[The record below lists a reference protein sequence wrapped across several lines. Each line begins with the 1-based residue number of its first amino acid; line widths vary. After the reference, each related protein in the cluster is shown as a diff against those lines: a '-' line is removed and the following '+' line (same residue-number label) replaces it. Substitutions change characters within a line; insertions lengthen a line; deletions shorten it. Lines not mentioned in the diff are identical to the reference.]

1 MRILPPPTKFN
12 LMIAAMIF
20 GTLLTTGCRKDNDS
34 TVFTAVMP
42 NYDGAKDYIDGS
54 MVFWSDGDA
63 VRVNNR
69 TFTVTVSNADRHRA
83 TINAEGADAIGGEYF
98 AAYPADIASITNA
111 DHVTFSLPQEETYT
125 TDGGRQVIH
134 SVMAAKAHDHT
145 FQFQNVCALL
155 HFKASTNVSGTKLR
169 AVEVVTDKPMWGTI
183 ATEYSSNQWHVTSVT
198 GTGNTSRTL
207 RFDTPLALSSE
218 AKDIYL
224 IIPPVSNATSFTLR
238 LTVDDGTVKVFEKR
252 KEGTFSFAG
261 GYLYHFDDINTYT
274 SSGMKFGNSAPIA
287 TVTNGSEE
295 HPYLVYSS
303 ENWNNLA
310 SAMTTDNNYHITLAN
325 DINVS
330 STLSGNFK
338 AILDG
343 NGHTITLTT
352 RNISLFS
359 IIESGT
365 VKNLTIAATNDV
377 KDPVLVNEGGNHYGT
392 LAGIAK
398 SNSTIINCTNM
409 VNITCDKNVTVADL
423 GGLIGLANNCNI
435 SNCSNSGNLIVN
447 ATNVGGVIGQGSNL
461 VNLSGCNNY
470 GNITINSSSETVITK
485 YCGGIAGT
493 FSSMSTND
501 IYISNCHNNGSITI
515 EKASISESYIG
526 GDFGHILFNI
536 KNCSNSGNITC
547 STTTNKVKCYGGIAG
562 TYNNTTATR
571 TMYNCSNEG
580 DITAVDGVQSMTVG
594 GLLGENKRMIIKNC
608 YVYGNL
614 KGTNVAGITYK
625 GVDLYDSVAIS
636 NCYFYGTITCSTSN
650 KYGIAGMSFTNKKFL
665 IDHCY
670 YPSEYNL
677 CYTTGNNASIDNG
690 NNATLSNATTLSNN
704 NSLANTLNNNLQN
717 MPDMPAGSYPWQN
730 STSGP
735 AHVVF
740 VTGSK

>member
-1 MRILPPPTKFN
+1 MYENFTPPTKFN

-54 MVFWSDGDA
+54 MVFWSDGDS
-63 VRVNNR
+63 VRVNNG
-69 TFTVTVSNADRHRA
+69 TFTVTVSNGDRHRA
-83 TINAEGADAIGGEYF
+83 TINAEGAEAIGGEYF

-111 DHVTFSLPQEETYT
+111 NHVTFSLPQEETYT

-238 LTVDDGTVKVFEKR
+238 LTVDDGTVKVFEKS
-252 KEGTFSFAG
+252 KEGSFSFAG

-274 SSGMKFGNSAPIA
+274 SSGMKFGNSDPSA

-310 SAMTTDNNYHITLAN
+310 SAMTTANKHITLAN

-352 RNISLFS
+352 QNISLFS
-359 IIESGT
+359 TIEGGT
-365 VKNLTIAATNDV
+365 VKNLIIDATNDV
-377 KDPVLVNEGGNHYGT
+377 ISPITTIISGQKYYGS
-392 LAGIAK
+392 LAGKAAGGRIENC
-398 SNSTIINCTNM
+398 SNYIDIQC
-409 VNITCDKNVTVADL
+409 VADENCNNI
-423 GGLIGLANNCNI
+423 GGLIGGANNCFITNCINHGSITANCTNI
-435 SNCSNSGNLIVN
+435 GGIVGQTGSMT
-447 ATNVGGVIGQGSNL
+447 AIGD
-461 VNLSGCNNY
+461 CTNY
-470 GNITINSSSETVITK
+470 GDITISSNYSSVNTTQ
-485 YCGGIAGT
+485 CGGIAGYVALSNNT
-493 FSSMSTND
+493 DTVK
-501 IYISNCHNNGSITI
+501 NCHNYGDITLSVASGYDLSVGGVFG
-515 EKASISESYIG
+515 KAIC
-526 GDFGHILFNI
+526 NV
-536 KNCSNSGNITC
+536 KKCSNSGTISCNNTSSRLKYI
-547 STTTNKVKCYGGIAG
+547 GGIVGDISPTNPSTISNCFNEGHITSISNASGLYAAG
-562 TYNNTTATR
+562 IVCMNIRAHI
-571 TMYNCSNEG
+571 YNCYS
-580 DITAVDGVQSMTVG
+580 
-594 GLLGENKRMIIKNC
+594 
-608 YVYGNL
+608 YGNL
-614 KGTNVAGITYK
+614 SGTKVAGIVAY
-625 GVDLYDSVAIS
+625 GNNLYINAQIS
-636 NCYFYGTITCSTSN
+636 NCYFYGTLTCNTSS
-650 KYGIAGMSFTNKKFL
+650 KYGIAGTSYKNKKFL

-677 CYTTGNNASIDNG
+677 CHSSGDDASTDNG
-690 NNATLSNATTLSNN
+690 NNATLSSATTLTNDS
-704 NSLANTLNNNLQN
+704 SLATALHNNLLN
-717 MPDMPAGSYPWQN
+717 MPTGSYDWQN

>member
-1 MRILPPPTKFN
+1 
-12 LMIAAMIF
+12 MIF
-20 GTLLTTGCRKDNDS
+20 GTLLTTGCRKDDDS

-69 TFTVTVSNADRHRA
+69 TFTVAVSNGDRHRA

-125 TDGGRQVIH
+125 TEGGRQVIH

-155 HFKASTNVSGTKLR
+155 HFKASTNVSGAKLR
-169 AVEVVTDKPMWGTI
+169 AVEVITDKPMWGTI
-183 ATEYSSNQWHVTSVT
+183 ATEYSSNQWNVTSVT

-238 LTVDDGTVKVFEKR
+238 LTVDDGTVKVFEKS

-274 SSGMKFGNSAPIA
+274 SSGMKFGNSDPSV

-310 SAMTTDNNYHITLAN
+310 SAMTTDNNNHITLAN

-343 NGHTITLTT
+343 NGHTVTLTT

-359 IIESGT
+359 TIEGGT
-365 VKNLTIAATNDV
+365 VKNLTIDATNDV
-377 KDPVLVNEGGNHYGT
+377 TNPVLLTDGGNRYYGT
-392 LAGIAK
+392 LACTVL
-398 SNSTIINCTNM
+398 SNSIISNCSDS
-409 VNITCDKNVTVADL
+409 INVFFDSLSFSTSI
-423 GGLIGLANNCNI
+423 GGLIGYAYRSSITDCINKGNI
-435 SNCSNSGNLIVN
+435 TANCSNIGGIIGRTGSLSSLTKCVNKGNITLKSSSSTINTQYCGGIV
-447 ATNVGGVIGQGSNL
+447 SNIA
-461 VNLSGCNNY
+461 LSNNTDTVKECYNY
-470 GNITINSSSETVITK
+470 GNIVMETASNYELRIGGLFGLSACNIKNCHNLGFISCNNTGSRLK
-485 YCGGIAGT
+485 YCGGIAG
-493 FSSMSTND
+493 D
-501 IYISNCHNNGSITI
+501 I
-515 EKASISESYIG
+515 
-526 GDFGHILFNI
+526 
-536 KNCSNSGNITC
+536 
-547 STTTNKVKCYGGIAG
+547 STTNQSIIS
-562 TYNNTTATR
+562 
-571 TMYNCSNEG
+571 NCSNEG
-580 DITAVDGVQSMTVG
+580 DITAVEGTANLITG
-594 GLLGENKRMIIKNC
+594 GIVCYDIRTHLYNC
-608 YVYGNL
+608 YSFCDLSGTKVSGIVAYGES
-614 KGTNVAGITYK
+614 
-625 GVDLYDSVAIS
+625 LYINAIIS
-636 NCYFYGTITCSTSN
+636 NCYFYGTLTCSTSN
-650 KYGIAGMSFTNKKFL
+650 KYGIAGTSFRNKKFL

-677 CYTTGNNASIDNG
+677 CYSVGDNASTDNG
-690 NNATLSNATTLSNN
+690 NNATLRSATALTNDS
-704 NSLANTLNNNLQN
+704 SLATALHNNLPN
-717 MPDMPAGSYPWQN
+717 MPTGSYDWQN

>member
-1 MRILPPPTKFN
+1 
-12 LMIAAMIF
+12 MIAAMIF
-20 GTLLTTGCRKDNDS
+20 GTLLTTGCRKDDDS

-54 MVFWSDGDA
+54 MVFWSDGDS
-63 VRVNNR
+63 VRVNNG
-69 TFTVTVSNADRHRA
+69 TFTVAVSNGDRHRA

-111 DHVTFSLPQEETYT
+111 NHVTFSLPQEETYT

-134 SVMAAKAHDHT
+134 SVMAAKANDHT

-155 HFKASTNVSGTKLR
+155 HFKASTNVSGAKLR
-169 AVEVVTDKPMWGTI
+169 AVEVVTNKPMWGTI
-183 ATEYSSNQWHVTSVT
+183 ATEYSTDQWRVTSVT

-207 RFDTPLALSSE
+207 RFDTPLTLSSE

-224 IIPPVSNATSFTLR
+224 IIPPVSNATYFTLR
-238 LTVDDGTVKVFEKR
+238 LTVDDGTVKVFEKS
-252 KEGTFSFAG
+252 KEGSFSFAG
-261 GYLYHFDDINTYT
+261 GYLYHFDDNTYT
-274 SSGMKFGNSAPIA
+274 SSGMKFGNSDPSV

-310 SAMTTDNNYHITLAN
+310 SAMTTNNNNHITLAN

-343 NGHTITLTT
+343 NGHTVTLTT
-352 RNISLFS
+352 QNISLFS
-359 IIESGT
+359 TIEGGT
-365 VKNLTIAATNDV
+365 VKNLTIDATNGV
-377 KDPVLVNEGGNHYGT
+377 TNPVLINEGTNHYGI
-392 LAGIAK
+392 LAGVAK
-398 SNSTIINCTNM
+398 SNATIENCTNL
-409 VNITCDKNVTVADL
+409 VNITCDPDVIVTNL
-423 GGLIGLANNCNI
+423 GGLVGVANNCSI
-435 SNCSNSGNLIVN
+435 SNCSNSGNLVVN
-447 ATNVGGVIGQGSNL
+447 ATNVGGVLGQGSSITD
-461 VNLSGCNNY
+461 LSSCYNY
-470 GNITINSSSETVITK
+470 GNITISSSSATVYTK
-485 YCGGIAGT
+485 YCGGVVGMLY
-493 FSSMSTND
+493 FSDND
-501 IYISNCHNNGSITI
+501 NYVTDCHNNGSITI
-515 EKASISESYIG
+515 NKASTGELYIG
-526 GDFGHILFNI
+526 GVIGQLPCNI
-536 KNCSNSGNITC
+536 KNCSNSGEIVC
-547 STTTNKVKCYGGIAG
+547 STIVNKAKYIGGIAG
-562 TYNNTTATR
+562 TYNTTNATR

-580 DITAVDGVQSMTVG
+580 DINSIDGVQSMIVG

-614 KGTNVAGITYK
+614 KGTSVAGITYK
-625 GVDLYDSVAIS
+625 GIDLYDNVAIS

-650 KYGIAGMSFTNKKFL
+650 KYGIAGMSYTNKKFL

-677 CYTTGNNASIDNG
+677 CYTTGNNASIGTG
-690 NNATLSNATTLSNN
+690 NNATLSNATTLTNDT
-704 NSLANTLNNNLQN
+704 SLATALNSNLEN
-717 MPDMPAGSYPWQN
+717 MPAGSYPWQN

>member
-1 MRILPPPTKFN
+1 
-12 LMIAAMIF
+12 MIAAMIF
-20 GTLLTTGCRKDNDS
+20 GTLLTTGCRKDDDS

-54 MVFWSDGDA
+54 MVFWSDGDT
-63 VRVNNR
+63 VRVNNG
-69 TFTVTVSNADRHRA
+69 TFTVAVSNGDRHRA

-98 AAYPADIASITNA
+98 AAYPADIASIINA

-134 SVMAAKAHDHT
+134 SVMAAKANDHT

-155 HFKASTNVSGTKLR
+155 HFKACSNVSGAKLR
-169 AVEVVTDKPMWGTI
+169 AVEVVTDKPMWGAI
-183 ATEYSSNQWHVTSVT
+183 ATEYSSSQWHVTSVT

-218 AKDIYL
+218 AKGIYL
-224 IIPPVSNATSFTLR
+224 IIPPVSDATTFTLR
-238 LTVDDGTVKVFEKR
+238 LTVDDGTVKVFEKS

-310 SAMTTDNNYHITLAN
+310 SVMTTNKHITLAN

-352 RNISLFS
+352 QHISLFS
-359 IIESGT
+359 TIEGGT
-365 VKNLTIAATNDV
+365 VKNLTIDATNDV
-377 KDPVLVNEGGNHYGT
+377 TDPVLVENGDTRYYGVLT
-392 LAGIAK
+392 GRAISG
-398 SNSTIINCTNM
+398 STFVNCTN
-409 VNITCDKNVTVADL
+409 NVHIICNLNRSTVYV
-423 GGLIGLANNCNI
+423 GGLCGNSSNSSFTNCTNNGNI
-435 SNCSNSGNLIVN
+435 SSNARNI
-447 ATNVGGVIGQGSNL
+447 GGIAGQA
-461 VNLSGCNNY
+461 SGCPIFYKCHNT
-470 GNITINSSSETVITK
+470 GNITITSSEFTINTQ

-493 FSSMSTND
+493 VALSNND
-501 IYISNCHNNGSITI
+501 NYVSDCHNQGSITI
-515 EKASISESYIG
+515 EKTPSSPFYIG
-526 GDFGHILFNI
+526 GVFGQLSCNI
-536 KNCSNSGNITC
+536 KNCCNQGEIIC
-547 STTTNKVKCYGGIAG
+547 STTVNVLKYIGGICG
-562 TYNNTTATR
+562 IYNTASLR
-571 TMYNCSNEG
+571 NMYNCFNEG
-580 DITAVDGVQSMTVG
+580 DIDAISGARNMVVG
-594 GLLGENKRMIIKNC
+594 GLLGYDKMMGIYNC
-608 YVYGNL
+608 YVYSDL
-614 KGTNVAGITYK
+614 KGTSVAGIVNS
-625 GVDLYDSVAIS
+625 GESLSSDIVVS
-636 NCYFYGTITCSTSN
+636 NCYYFGTISSST
-650 KYGIAGMSFTNKKFL
+650 KYGIAGNSLSSSSFL

-670 YPSEYNL
+670 YPSGYNL
-677 CYTTGNNASIDNG
+677 CGTNSTNNG
-690 NNATLSNATTLSNN
+690 NNATLSNATTLTNDS
-704 NSLANTLNNNLQN
+704 SLATVLNNNLN
-717 MPDMPAGSYPWQN
+717 LLNMPAGRYNWQN

>member
-1 MRILPPPTKFN
+1 
-12 LMIAAMIF
+12 MIAAMIF

-310 SAMTTDNNYHITLAN
+310 SAMTTANKHITLAN

-343 NGHTITLTT
+343 NGHTVTLTT
-352 RNISLFS
+352 QNISLFS
-359 IIESGT
+359 TIEGGT
-365 VKNLTIAATNDV
+365 VKNLTIDATNDV
-377 KDPVLVNEGGNHYGT
+377 TNPVLVLNGSTKYFGLIAGRAISGSTFDNCENRVNIYCDVSTTSLNVGGLLGQ
-392 LAGIAK
+392 ASGC
-398 SNSTIINCTNM
+398 TITNCTNRG
-409 VNITCDKNVTVADL
+409 NITT
-423 GGLIGLANNCNI
+423 
-435 SNCSNSGNLIVN
+435 N
-447 ATNVGGVIGQGSNL
+447 ATNTGGIMGQSSSL
-461 VNLSGCNNY
+461 AAFYSCNNY
-470 GNITINSSSETVITK
+470 GNIETTSSSETTITQ
-485 YCGGIAGT
+485 YCGGLAGIISLSDNT
-493 FSSMSTND
+493 Q
-501 IYISNCHNNGSITI
+501 YITDCHN
-515 EKASISESYIG
+515 Y
-526 GDFGHILFNI
+526 
-536 KNCSNSGNITC
+536 GNITLTKT
-547 STTTNKVKCYGGIAG
+547 SSMDLSAGGICGQINCNISRCGNFGVIAC
-562 TYNNTTATR
+562 NNTSSKRKDIGGIIGKYISSVVT
-571 TMYNCSNEG
+571 TMINCFNEG
-580 DITAVDGVQSMTVG
+580 DITAIDGVRNMVVG
-594 GLLGENKRMIIKNC
+594 GLLGNNKMMNIYNS
-608 YVYGNL
+608 YTYGNM
-614 KGTNVAGITYK
+614 KGTNVAGIVSS
-625 GVDLYDSVAIS
+625 GESLGSNVIVS
-636 NCYFYGTITCSTSN
+636 NCYYYGTISSSTT
-650 KYGIAGMSFTNKKFL
+650 YGIAGSSLSSRSFL

-670 YPSEYNL
+670 YPSGYNL
-677 CYTTGNNASIDNG
+677 CGTNSTDNG
-690 NNATLSNATTLSNN
+690 NNATLSNATTLTNDT
-704 NSLANTLNNNLQN
+704 SLATALNSNLEN
-717 MPDMPAGSYPWQN
+717 MPAGSYPWQN

-735 AHVVF
+735 SHVVF
-740 VTGSK
+740 NTGGK

>member
-1 MRILPPPTKFN
+1 MYENFTPPTKFN

-20 GTLLTTGCRKDNDS
+20 GTLLTTGCRKDDDS

-54 MVFWSDGDA
+54 MVFWSDGDS
-63 VRVNNR
+63 VRVNNG
-69 TFTVTVSNADRHRA
+69 TFTVTVSDGDRHRA

-111 DHVTFSLPQEETYT
+111 NHVTFSLPQEETYT

-134 SVMAAKAHDHT
+134 SVMAAKADGHT

-155 HFKASTNVSGTKLR
+155 HFKASTNVSGAKLR
-169 AVEVVTDKPMWGTI
+169 AVEVVTNKPMWGTI
-183 ATEYSSNQWHVTSVT
+183 ATEYSSSQWRVTSVT

-224 IIPPVSNATSFTLR
+224 IIPPVSDATSFTLR
-238 LTVDDGTVKVFEKR
+238 LTVDDGTVKVFEKS

-287 TVTNGSEE
+287 TVTDGSEE

-310 SAMTTDNNYHITLAN
+310 SAMTTDNNNHITLAN

-352 RNISLFS
+352 QNISLFS
-359 IIESGT
+359 TIEGGT
-365 VKNLTIAATNDV
+365 VKNLTIDATNDV
-377 KDPVLVNEGGNHYGT
+377 TNPVLVSNGSTKYFGIIAGRALTGSIFENCTNNTNIYCDVNQSSVHLGGLCGFT
-392 LAGIAK
+392 TGC
-398 SNSTIINCTNM
+398 SIINCTN
-409 VNITCDKNVTVADL
+409 N
-423 GGLIGLANNCNI
+423 GNI
-435 SNCSNSGNLIVN
+435 SSN
-447 ATNVGGVIGQGSNL
+447 TMNVGGLFGQAN
-461 VNLSGCNNY
+461 
-470 GNITINSSSETVITK
+470 SSETLNGCLNRGKIVITSNNNDNVMTE
-485 YCGGIAGT
+485 YCGGIAGRI
-493 FSSMSTND
+493 STMNNA
-501 IYISNCHNNGSITI
+501 IVSNCRNEGLITI
-515 EKASISESYIG
+515 EIKSSNISYYGGISGESICDIAYCSNTGNITCIPNSTIARYIG
-526 GDFGHILFNI
+526 GIVAKNETTLEERTINNSYNEGNIYASDGVQQLIVGGIMGIERRTNI
-536 KNCSNSGNITC
+536 KNCYAYCDIQGS
-547 STTTNKVKCYGGIAG
+547 YIAG
-562 TYNNTTATR
+562 IVAYGPNLF
-571 TMYNCSNEG
+571 YS
-580 DITAVDGVQSMTVG
+580 
-594 GLLGENKRMIIKNC
+594 EN
-608 YVYGNL
+608 
-614 KGTNVAGITYK
+614 
-625 GVDLYDSVAIS
+625 IS
-636 NCYFYGTITCSTSN
+636 NCYYYGTLTNTSSNN
-650 KYGIAGMSFTNKKFL
+650 KYGITGVSNASYKFL

-677 CYTTGNNASIDNG
+677 CGNYSTDNG
-690 NNATLSNATTLSNN
+690 NNATLSSATTLEIGG
-704 NSLANTLNNNLQN
+704 SLSDTLNANIDN
-717 MPDMPAGSYPWQN
+717 MPTGSYPWQN

-740 VTGSK
+740 VTGNK

>member
-1 MRILPPPTKFN
+1 
-12 LMIAAMIF
+12 MIAAMIF
-20 GTLLTTGCRKDNDS
+20 GTLLTTGCRKDDDS

-54 MVFWSDGDA
+54 MVFWSDGDT
-63 VRVNNR
+63 VRVNNG
-69 TFTVTVSNADRHRA
+69 TFTVTVSNGDRHRA
-83 TINAEGADAIGGEYF
+83 TINAEGAEAIGGEYF

-111 DHVTFSLPQEETYT
+111 NHVTFSLPQEETYT

-134 SVMAAKAHDHT
+134 SVMAAKANDHT

-155 HFKASTNVSGTKLR
+155 HFKVSTNVSDTKLR

-183 ATEYSSNQWHVTSVT
+183 ATEYSSSQWHVTSVT

-224 IIPPVSNATSFTLR
+224 IIPPVSDATTFTLR
-238 LTVDDGTVKVFEKR
+238 LTVDDGTVKVFEKS

-274 SSGMKFGNSAPIA
+274 SSGMKFGNSDPSV

-310 SAMTTDNNYHITLAN
+310 SAMDTADKHITLAN

-343 NGHTITLTT
+343 NGHTVTLTT

-359 IIESGT
+359 TIEGGT

-377 KDPVLVNEGGNHYGT
+377 TDPELINDGTNHYGI
-392 LAGIAK
+392 LAGVAK
-398 SNSTIINCTNM
+398 SNATIENCTNL
-409 VNITCDKNVTVADL
+409 VNITCDPDVIVTNL
-423 GGLIGLANNCNI
+423 GGLVGVANNCSI
-435 SNCSNSGNLIVN
+435 SNCSNSGNLVVN
-447 ATNVGGVIGQGSNL
+447 ATNVGGIIGQGSNL
-461 VNLSGCNNY
+461 AELSGCNNY
-470 GNITINSSSETVITK
+470 GNITISSSSADVYTLQ
-485 YCGGIAGT
+485 CGGIAGII
-493 FSSMSTND
+493 SLSNND
-501 IYISNCHNNGSITI
+501 NYITDCHNQGTITI
-515 EKASISESYIG
+515 AKPATSTLNPSYIG
-526 GDFGHILFNI
+526 GLFGQIPCNI
-536 KNCSNSGNITC
+536 KNCSNSGEIVCN
-547 STTTNKVKCYGGIAG
+547 TTVNKVKYFGGIAG
-562 TYNNTTATR
+562 TYNTTNPTR

-580 DITAVDGVQSMTVG
+580 NITAVDGVRSMTVG
-594 GLLGENKRMIIKNC
+594 GLLGENNRMIIKNC
-608 YVYGNL
+608 YVYGDL
-614 KGTNVAGITYK
+614 KGTNVAGIVYN
-625 GVDLYDSVAIS
+625 GSNLYDNVAIS
-636 NCYFYGTITCSTSN
+636 NCYFYGTLTCSTSN
-650 KYGIAGMSFTNKKFL
+650 KYGIAGMSYTNKKFL

-677 CYTTGNNASIDNG
+677 CYTTGNNASIDND

-717 MPDMPAGSYPWQN
+717 MPDMPAGSYDWQN